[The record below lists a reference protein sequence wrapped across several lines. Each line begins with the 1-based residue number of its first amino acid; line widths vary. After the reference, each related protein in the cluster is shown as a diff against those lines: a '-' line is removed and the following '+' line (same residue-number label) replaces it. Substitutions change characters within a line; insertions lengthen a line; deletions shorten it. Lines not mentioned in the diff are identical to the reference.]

1 MGNKKNRHPPKFVV
15 YDNYS
20 VYRKKLTDWIETA
33 NYPREEMAS
42 MIALGLPNNDDQGM
56 IRDLCLIDIGE
67 TLSGKRGL
75 STLISWMDARYA

>member
-1 MGNKKNRHPPKFVV
+1 
-15 YDNYS
+15 
-20 VYRKKLTDWIETA
+20 
-33 NYPREEMAS
+33 MAS